1 MLPQGGWAHSGS
13 SAYIHTYILYIRTY
27 VRTYASTYCMYV
39 CTYVCTY
46 VSMYV
51 CTYVCTEHICKR
63 THIQYVRRLVAIG
76 RYTVCYYAY
85 TKANLY
91 WQIFKM
97 NFTSSV
103 QSTLLYVR
111 TLSIS
116 CVLRYW
122 YNYVIC
128 ILHIMQTCMSNTT
141 VHNEVFSILLPV
153 AFVFPWNRSLCW
165 HSRGRSHT
173 FALSCLCVSGTHIAD
188 IAVGLLNNP
197 FHWGIHNCLCS
208 AHNSISVVIGS
219 VSAAHLHRTAPHSLS
234 DLLVKLCQ
242 SR

>member
-1 MLPQGGWAHSGS
+1 MLLCIYKSKSVLTDFQN
-13 SAYIHTYILYIRTY
+13 
-27 VRTYASTYCMYV
+27 
-39 CTYVCTY
+39 
-46 VSMYV
+46 
-51 CTYVCTEHICKR
+51 E
-63 THIQYVRRLVAIG
+63 
-76 RYTVCYYAY
+76 
-85 TKANLY
+85 
-91 WQIFKM
+91 
-97 NFTSSV
+97 FTSSV

-153 AFVFPWNRSLCW
+153 AFVFPWNWSLCW
-165 HSRGRSHT
+165 HSRGRNHT

-197 FHWGIHNCLCS
+197 FHRAIHNCLCS

-219 VSAAHLHRTAPHSLS
+219 VSAGHLDQTAPHSLS

-242 SR
+242 SRQQWHQSRLVCCCGKRGWLWCNGCSIEYNTVHTYTIRTDACTHTIYTYSIFV